1 MTDKTN
7 EYPLMLYLGGDVTAA
22 NIIVEDAE
30 GEAIAKEGGFVRL
43 GTKADNGGQGGDKP
57 MTATELKEKL
67 KELDVEFAG
76 NASRDVLQ
84 GLYDDALAKKAAE
97 DEKGGNGGQGGQQ

>member
-1 MTDKTN
+1 MTENTN

-30 GEAIAKEGGFVRL
+30 GEKIAKAGGFVRL
-43 GTKADNGGQGGDKP
+43 GSSADDGGQGDEKP
-57 MTATELKEKL
+57 LTATELKEKL

-84 GLYDDALAKKAAE
+84 GLYDEAIAKQAE
-97 DEKGGNGGQGGQQ
+97 KNGGQGDQ